1 MYLSLFRANCK
12 LSVTKTCG
20 LPSHLTSSNADPHN
34 LGPDLC
40 QIVANPITVIKK
52 PEVLPYFHR
61 SLFSL
66 ARSKG
71 WHLSARDAV
80 FEHLSSERSLDTYPT
95 RIKSISLTK
104 FWTSFPFF
112 SVHGVPP
119 EAERTQKAS
128 KTLKDSLI
136 CILLQIALLNCRVLA
151 YFHYSNFVQEKTL
164 TVTCL
169 FELSFNVSFRDISC
183 IQLWLSLV
191 QTFQTRNQCWE
202 NFQVNHGTVAFSRH
216 LSELKSWLLH
226 LGWSFR
232 LSVSL
237 ELFLARKS
245 YAATK
250 SCPYFSK

>member
-1 MYLSLFRANCK
+1 MAS
-12 LSVTKTCG
+12 
-20 LPSHLTSSNADPHN
+20 
-34 LGPDLC
+34 
-40 QIVANPITVIKK
+40 Q
-52 PEVLPYFHR
+52 R
-61 SLFSL
+61 S
-66 ARSKG
+66 RR
-71 WHLSARDAV
+71 HAV

-112 SVHGVPP
+112 FSSWSSSWSGTHSESVKNIKRLFDLYPFTNSNIKLPCFSIFHGFN
-119 EAERTQKAS
+119 
-128 KTLKDSLI
+128 I
-136 CILLQIALLNCRVLA
+136 NI
-151 YFHYSNFVQEKTL
+151 HYSNFVQETTL

-169 FELSFNVSFRDISC
+169 FELSFNVSFRNISC

-216 LSELKSWLLH
+216 LSELKSWLLS
-226 LGWSFR
+226 LGWFFR

-237 ELFLARKS
+237 ELFLTRKS